1 MPISGK
7 TKLIIRKGTIDDTPA
22 VYELIKELAIFE
34 REPESVHISE
44 NTLRNDFDAYR
55 LFVAELN
62 GTIVGMALY
71 FPYYSTWDGK
81 CLYLEDLI
89 VSEPYRRQGIGSQL
103 WKALIVEAK
112 DTNAARLMWQ
122 VLDWNKDAISFYEK
136 LNSKMD
142 NSWVNCR
149 LTREQLL
156 TFDL

>member
-7 TKLIIRKGTIDDTPA
+7 TNLIIRKGTIHDTPV
-22 VYELIKELAIFE
+22 VYKLIKELAIFE
-34 REPESVHISE
+34 KEPESVHLSE
-44 NTLRNDFDAYR
+44 DTLRNDFDAYR
-55 LFVAELN
+55 LFVAEVDGN
-62 GTIVGMALY
+62 VVGMALY

-89 VSEPYRRQGIGSQL
+89 VSESYRRHGIGSQL
-103 WKALIVEAK
+103 WRALIREAK

-156 TFDL
+156 TFDI